1 MPHVTGMM
9 TAMSTPAPS
18 STPGPTPGP
27 TPGSTP
33 ALADPLPQPHG
44 RPWRNR
50 FALAPL
56 TNTQSHADGTL
67 SDDERRW
74 LVARGTGGFGLVM
87 TAAAYVA
94 PAGQAWGGQL
104 GIASD
109 AHLPGLTALADEL
122 RATGTTSSVQ
132 LHHGGRRADP
142 RLTGRPNQCPWDDP
156 EKDAVAMS
164 TGEVEAMV
172 EDFVAAAVRAERAGF
187 DGVQLH
193 GAHGYLLGQ
202 FLDARHNHRTD
213 GYGGD
218 LDGRMRPLLDVVEG
232 VRAATGPDF
241 QLGVRLTPEGTGISL
256 EEGVETA
263 RRLLDSDLL
272 DHLDMSLWDVFMRP
286 RTGADGLLIEHFAR
300 LPRRRTAL
308 GVAGGVVSA
317 ADARWCLEQ
326 GADFVTVGTGAIL
339 HHDFAARAL
348 ADPTF
353 RVRERPVSREDL
365 RAESVGEAF
374 LDYLAAGWD
383 DLVA

>member
-1 MPHVTGMM
+1 
-9 TAMSTPAPS
+9 
-18 STPGPTPGP
+18 
-27 TPGSTP
+27 
-33 ALADPLPQPHG
+33 
-44 RPWRNR
+44 
-50 FALAPL
+50 
-56 TNTQSHADGTL
+56 
-67 SDDERRW
+67 
-74 LVARGTGGFGLVM
+74 
-87 TAAAYVA
+87 
-94 PAGQAWGGQL
+94 
-104 GIASD
+104 
-109 AHLPGLTALADEL
+109 
-122 RATGTTSSVQ
+122 
-132 LHHGGRRADP
+132 
-142 RLTGRPNQCPWDDP
+142 
-156 EKDAVAMS
+156 
-164 TGEVEAMV
+164 
-172 EDFVAAAVRAERAGF
+172 
-187 DGVQLH
+187 
-193 GAHGYLLGQ
+193 
-202 FLDARHNHRTD
+202 
-213 GYGGD
+213 
-218 LDGRMRPLLDVVEG
+218 MRPLLDVVEG